1 MSLIKMKEFFVDML
15 VQRGL
20 KQKELPQVEV
30 KKMIFVLPGV
40 PPVLYPIIRG

>member
-20 KQKELPQVEV
+20 KQKELPHYDQLVTFIGE
-30 KKMIFVLPGV
+30 
-40 PPVLYPIIRG
+40 